1 MSPVFTRASSNQWF
15 IAGKT
20 AVKKSE
26 SSLKISLKITSANYI
41 VMINRKEKEITV
53 LGSIW
58 KKVKRKVIIFVWK
71 CSSAQGVVDKTPW
84 VAVEKG

>member
-26 SSLKISLKITSANYI
+26 SSVKLSLKIRSANYI

-53 LGSIW
+53 LGSI
-58 KKVKRKVIIFVWK
+58 
-71 CSSAQGVVDKTPW
+71 
-84 VAVEKG
+84 